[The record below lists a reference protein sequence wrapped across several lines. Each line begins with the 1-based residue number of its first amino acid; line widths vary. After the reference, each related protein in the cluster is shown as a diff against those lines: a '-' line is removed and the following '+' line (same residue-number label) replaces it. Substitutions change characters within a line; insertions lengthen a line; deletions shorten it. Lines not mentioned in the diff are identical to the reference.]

1 VTFEDGLAEL
11 RRLNKT
17 SDELSERL
25 EATRSAQ
32 TNLYLEMNSE
42 DRKRHWVANKGE
54 WVYLARAEAAA
65 DADAELLVYFAEAAW
80 PKELAS
86 GARWDNDKWS
96 SFEDD
101 ADRQVTSAEFLK
113 PSPVTNDSLV
123 SIRRSRLNYKSMSGN
138 SSAALRKSP
147 STSSIGR
154 ARRSDGAGV
163 WSRRSQ
169 GGCRQSQDASKFL
182 HLDPQFVFVY
192 AGMNCGQFSSFHHVP
207 SSPP

>member
-101 ADRQVTSAEFLK
+101 ADRQVTSAEFLEALASDERLLSEYPEVAAELQEYVWELKRGPEKK
-113 PSPVTNDSLV
+113 PLDLFDW
-123 SIRRSRLNYKSMSGN
+123 
-138 SSAALRKSP
+138 
-147 STSSIGR
+147 
-154 ARRSDGAGV
+154 AR
-163 WSRRSQ
+163 Q
-169 GGCRQSQDASKFL
+169 EE
-182 HLDPQFVFVY
+182 
-192 AGMNCGQFSSFHHVP
+192 
-207 SSPP
+207 